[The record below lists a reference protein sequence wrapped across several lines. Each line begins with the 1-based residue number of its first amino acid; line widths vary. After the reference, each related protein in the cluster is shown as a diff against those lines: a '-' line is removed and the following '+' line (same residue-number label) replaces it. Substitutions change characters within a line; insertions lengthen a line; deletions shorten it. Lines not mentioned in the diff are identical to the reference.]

1 MTTSDAHAAL
11 LETVQ
16 RLLAGD
22 QSTDDRL
29 AQVVTL
35 VGEAFGYVDVGVL
48 LADPADPEVLVLRAS
63 NYAGFPDAVGRY
75 RQSKAD
81 GLIGRALRS
90 GRQLLVADVS
100 QEPDYLPLPGVPVMA
115 ELVTPIRVAG
125 VLRGVLNVE
134 SLHPIPPAEA
144 AAVASVATLLGAALE
159 ARA

>member
-16 RLLAGD
+16 RLLAGS

-35 VGEAFGYVDVGVL
+35 VGQALDYVDVGVL
-48 LADPADPEVLVLRAS
+48 LEDPADPDGLILRAS
-63 NYAGFPDAVGRY
+63 NYAGFPEAVGRF
-75 RQSKAD
+75 RQARSS
-81 GLIGRALRS
+81 GLISRALRS
-90 GRQLLVADVS
+90 GRQVLVADVT
-100 QEPDYLPLPGVPVMA
+100 QDPDYLPLPGVPVAA

-134 SLHPIPPAEA
+134 SLHPISPAEA

>member
-48 LADPADPEVLVLRAS
+48 LADPADPEFLVLRAS

-75 RQSKAD
+75 RQSKAG